1 MKNRIKL
8 CLQVAWLTTMFV
20 VMLMGF
26 NLCAATDQACSDAG
40 GRMVLTM
47 AVLSFPA
54 GFFSVVVT
62 LLFLDVP
69 GDQLNQFVL
78 FWWLMA
84 GAGYVQWFVLVPK
97 LFAKAEFTKL
107 NLEQEI
113 KLNNKESLTEIA
125 APRPRKT
132 KRINRIPAYDKL
144 GRTPLE
150 RAMQS
155 SPTNASA

>member
-8 CLQVAWLTTMFV
+8 CLQVAWLTSMFV
-20 VMLMGF
+20 VLVMSF

-40 GRMVLTM
+40 GRMFFTM

-54 GFFSVVVT
+54 GFLSVVVT
-62 LLFLDVP
+62 LLFFDP
-69 GDQLNQFVL
+69 PSGDQLNMFVL
-78 FWWLMA
+78 FWWIMG
-84 GAGYVQWFVLVPK
+84 GAGYAQWFVLVPK
-97 LFAKAEFTKL
+97 LFAKPEFTRL
-107 NLEQEI
+107 NLEQQI
-113 KLNNKESLTEIA
+113 KPEKETITEIA

-132 KRINRIPAYDKL
+132 KRVRLRAYDKR

-155 SPTNASA
+155 KPTNASA